1 MVLVLCTGLK
11 EICLI
16 RSSIKPL
23 ENLQLVT
30 KLLRHCT
37 QLQRTKENAPLPCPL
52 HSKLGCL
59 LFSIGSSNIG
69 TTFHGGDLGGK
80 DIFPPFEVNKP

>member
-1 MVLVLCTGLK
+1 MDTLK
-11 EICLI
+11 
-16 RSSIKPL
+16 SA
-23 ENLQLVT
+23 T

-37 QLQRTKENAPLPCPL
+37 KKGQPQRTKESTPLPCPL

-69 TTFHGGDLGGK
+69 TTLHGENGGGK
-80 DIFPPFEVNKP
+80 PIFPPFEVSKT